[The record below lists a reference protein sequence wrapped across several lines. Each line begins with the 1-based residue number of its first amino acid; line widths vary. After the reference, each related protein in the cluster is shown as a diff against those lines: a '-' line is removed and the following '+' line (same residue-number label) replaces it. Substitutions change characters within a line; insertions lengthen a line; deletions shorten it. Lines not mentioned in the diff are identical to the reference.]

1 MERSGTAAVGDAAST
16 AMSSHGLR
24 LSEVVSG
31 RPSKQ
36 SPDAWQSEDESRNA
50 FLLLVIHRGSA
61 SCGLTYAVLDA
72 FSRPH
77 SVE

>member
-16 AMSSHGLR
+16 ALSSHGLQ

-36 SPDAWQSEDESRNA
+36 SPDAWQGENESRHV
-50 FLLLVIHRGSA
+50 FLLLVTHRGSA
-61 SCGLTYAVLDA
+61 SCGLTPAVLDA
-72 FSRPH
+72 LSLPH